1 MAKKLLY
8 ILLVLSGLGLSAQTS
23 ISGFVDLDTLEASN
37 KIHLSQIALEDLS
50 ADRQSIAI
58 RMTEKLATT
67 TIDKNGFFRFK
78 QSLTSDKEA
87 IYRLHVKRFEAALK
101 DSVQV
106 DQLFLLSNNDSI
118 HFKKSKI
125 PFAEY
130 TNTNLADKEWQ
141 KLRRF
146 ERQLRKSDFKKED
159 SLSEAY
165 VASLKSYA
173 KDSLEILMVKLIGIK
188 QLDTKDLLEKDIAK
202 NPDYYLALL
211 TELKESDIERSEYL
225 FLENKLAFLT
235 TEAAENKYATSKI
248 INMLL
253 GLIAIGLIV
262 LIYRLQRTK
271 KHNQNADLSQQERN
285 VKGLILEGKS
295 NKEIANELF
304 ISLSTVK
311 THITNIYSK
320 LRVSSRQELLRKAQN
335 S

>member
-1 MAKKLLY
+1 MTY
-8 ILLVLSGLGLSAQTS
+8 AQNA
-23 ISGFVDLDTLEASN
+23 ISGFVDLENAESVP
-37 KIHLSQIALEDLS
+37 KVYLSQVALEDLS
-50 ADRQSIAI
+50 NDSSSTPI
-58 RMTEKLATT
+58 RTIEELATT
-67 TIDKNGFFRFK
+67 SLDKNGFFSFK
-78 QSLTSDKEA
+78 QSLISDKEA
-87 IYRLHVKRFEAALK
+87 IYKLHVKRFEAALK

-106 DQLFLLSNNDSI
+106 EQLFLLSNSDTI
-118 HFKKSKI
+118 HFKKSDI

-146 ERQLRKSDFKKED
+146 ERQLRKSTFKKED
-159 SLSEAY
+159 SLTEAY
-165 VASLKSYA
+165 VASLKTYA
-173 KDSLEILMVKLIGIK
+173 KDSLAILMVKLIGIK

-211 TELKESDIERSEYL
+211 IELKESDIERSDYL

-253 GLIAIGLIV
+253 GLIAVGLIV
-262 LIYRLQRTK
+262 LVFRLQRSK
-271 KHNQNADLSQQERN
+271 KHDHNADLSRQERN
-285 VKGLILEGKS
+285 IKGLILEGKS